1 MRRMIK
7 KWGES
12 LLAALCV
19 LAIVFAALY
28 TRQDDLKRMAA
39 RDAAASQD
47 ETLEHAAPPWS
58 RPTEGAVLKP
68 FSGAVRQKGIWRFS
82 PFVRYSAAYGE
93 AVRALHGGTVVRA
106 EHGGV
111 LLRNDD
117 GTESEYRG
125 LASLRA
131 KEKDRLQAGDILGN
145 AGSDGWI
152 EVSLWRDGRYA
163 DPETIRTF
171 P

>member
-1 MRRMIK
+1 MRRMMK

-68 FSGAVRQKGIWRFS
+68 FSGAGARWSGRSTAASYCGMTTARKANTGGLPPCAQKKRIACRPGTSWATRAATDGS
-82 PFVRYSAAYGE
+82 KSAC
-93 AVRALHGGTVVRA
+93 GGTDVTPILKQSA
-106 EHGGV
+106 
-111 LLRNDD
+111 LFRN
-117 GTESEYRG
+117 
-125 LASLRA
+125 
-131 KEKDRLQAGDILGN
+131 ILW
-145 AGSDGWI
+145 SFCELI
-152 EVSLWRDGRYA
+152 
-163 DPETIRTF
+163 
-171 P
+171 